1 MDVLI
6 CEDDPVARSV
16 ISDLVEDRGG
26 RVLAAIDSAMEG
38 FAFLRQFTP
47 DLVIVD
53 LMLNLGT
60 GIDLVNHVRRTH
72 PDTQVIIFTAYD
84 SIAPRNDPAVEVVV
98 KPDFERLGRFIA
110 SIGERVSE
118 RTVDRRR
125 PVRAIR
131 GVPTTVDSSAFYRLV
146 AEAAADDVLL
156 RVGLDPAD
164 PSDGDRVAV
173 ELRGLLPGH
182 DFVQQRS
189 DSVVALLLGGGDET
203 EAALER
209 RIRDQLPH
217 RADRATTAVAGND
230 PIDTFTRLTSG

>member
-26 RVLAAIDSAMEG
+26 RVLAAIHSAMEG
-38 FAFLRQFTP
+38 IAFLRQFEP

-60 GIDLVNHVRRTH
+60 GIDLVHHVRRTH
-72 PDTQVIIFTAYD
+72 PDAKVIIFTAYD

-98 KPDFERLGRFIA
+98 KPDFERLGRFIS
-110 SIGERVSE
+110 SIAERVGERTGE
-118 RTVDRRR
+118 RRR
-125 PVRAIR
+125 PVRAVR
-131 GVPTTVDSSAFYRLV
+131 GVPTTVDTGTFYRLV
-146 AEAAADDVLL
+146 AEAEPDDVLL

-164 PSDGDRVAV
+164 PADGDRVGA
-173 ELRGLLPGH
+173 ELRGLLRGH

-189 DSVVALLLGGGDET
+189 DAVVALLLGGGDET
-203 EAALER
+203 VAALER
-209 RIRDQLPH
+209 RFRDQLPH
-217 RADRATTAVAGND
+217 RADRVTSVVAGGD
-230 PIDTFTRLTSG
+230 PIDAFTRLTTG